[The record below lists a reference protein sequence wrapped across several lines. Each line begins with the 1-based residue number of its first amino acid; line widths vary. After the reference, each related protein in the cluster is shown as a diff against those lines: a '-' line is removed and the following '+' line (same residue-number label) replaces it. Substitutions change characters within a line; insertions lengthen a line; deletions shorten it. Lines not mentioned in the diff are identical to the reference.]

1 MPQIPLVNAQS
12 LLRRCDPALMD
23 FETTAELTDS
33 ADIVGQSRALG
44 AVSFGIDIKQPGFNL
59 FVLGDPGS
67 GRHAAVRRLL
77 EAKAAGEP
85 APSDWCYVN
94 NFSDPNKP
102 RLLRLDWKKVF
113 YRDEIADSILR
124 IT

>member
-44 AVSFGIDIKQPGFNL
+44 AVSFGIDIKQPKE
-59 FVLGDPGS
+59 DT
-67 GRHAAVRRLL
+67 A
-77 EAKAAGEP
+77 
-85 APSDWCYVN
+85 
-94 NFSDPNKP
+94 
-102 RLLRLDWKKVF
+102 
-113 YRDEIADSILR
+113 
-124 IT
+124 